1 VEHACQNCGALVEDG
16 RPFCPQ
22 CRAPQIQVKI
32 ADRDSEV
39 VTAGPNPAP
48 DEFSPE
54 AIQPGRLD
62 LPLTIASA
70 TMDRGSAVRAAL
82 KAGVLGVFIQ
92 LIPFLGIV
100 LTGAVAVFFY
110 RRENGFT
117 LPAGLGSRLGAA
129 AGVVAFAVNSVL
141 ILIRIFVFHGQ
152 HEYTEAILRV
162 AQNFG
167 ANVADPELQASI
179 RNLFTPAGLALTFF
193 FGMIITLALASLGG
207 ALAALFLRPRNPRV

>member
-1 VEHACQNCGALVEDG
+1 VEHACQQCGALVEDG

-32 ADRDSEV
+32 ADRDSEA
-39 VTAGPNPAP
+39 VTAGLNLAGG
-48 DEFSPE
+48 EFSSEVLQTGHFDRPT
-54 AIQPGRLD
+54 
-62 LPLTIASA
+62 TIASA
-70 TMDRGSAVRAAL
+70 MDRGSAVRAAL

-129 AGVVAFAVNSVL
+129 AGVVAFAINSVL
-141 ILIRIFVFHGQ
+141 IVIRIFAFHAQ
-152 HEYTEAILRV
+152 REYTEAILKV

-167 ANVADPELQASI
+167 ANAADPEMQAAVH
-179 RNLFTPAGLALTFF
+179 NLFTPAGLALTFF
-193 FGMIITLALASLGG
+193 FGMIITLALASFGG
-207 ALAALFLRPRNPRV
+207 ALASLFLRPRKPRM

>member
-1 VEHACQNCGALVEDG
+1 VEHACQHCGALVEDG

-32 ADRDSEV
+32 ADRDGEV

-48 DEFSPE
+48 GEFSPE
-54 AIQPGRLD
+54 VLQTGRLD
-62 LPLTIASA
+62 QPLTIPSA

-92 LIPFLGIV
+92 MIPFLGIV

-117 LPAGLGSRLGAA
+117 LPARLGSRLGAA
-129 AGVVAFAVNSVL
+129 AGVVAFAINSVL
-141 ILIRIFVFHGQ
+141 ILIRIFAFHAQ
-152 HEYTEAILRV
+152 REYTEAILKV

-179 RNLFTPAGLALTFF
+179 HNLFTPTGLALTFF

-207 ALAALFLRPRNPRV
+207 ALASLFLRPRSPRA

>member
-1 VEHACQNCGALVEDG
+1 LVEDG

-32 ADRDSEV
+32 ADRDGEA
-39 VTAGPNPAP
+39 VTAGLNPAGG
-48 DEFSPE
+48 EFSSEVLQTGHFDRPT
-54 AIQPGRLD
+54 
-62 LPLTIASA
+62 TIASA
-70 TMDRGSAVRAAL
+70 TMDRRSAVRAAL

-129 AGVVAFAVNSVL
+129 AGVVAFAINSVL
-141 ILIRIFVFHGQ
+141 ILIRIFAFHAQ
-152 HEYTEAILRV
+152 REYTEAILKV

-167 ANVADPELQASI
+167 ANAADPELEAAVH
-179 RNLFTPAGLALTFF
+179 NLFTPAGLALTFF

-207 ALAALFLRPRNPRV
+207 ALASLFLRPRNPRV

>member
-1 VEHACQNCGALVEDG
+1 LVEDG

-32 ADRDSEV
+32 ADREGEII
-39 VTAGPNPAP
+39 TAGLNPATG
-48 DEFSPE
+48 EFSPE
-54 AIQPGRLD
+54 VLQTGHFDRPMSV
-62 LPLTIASA
+62 ASA

-129 AGVVAFAVNSVL
+129 AGVVAFAINSVL
-141 ILIRIFVFHGQ
+141 IVIRIFAFHAQ
-152 HEYTEAILRV
+152 REYTEAILKV

-167 ANVADPELQASI
+167 ANVADPELEAAVH
-179 RNLFTPAGLALTFF
+179 NLFTPAGLALTFF

-207 ALAALFLRPRNPRV
+207 ALASLFLRPRNPRV